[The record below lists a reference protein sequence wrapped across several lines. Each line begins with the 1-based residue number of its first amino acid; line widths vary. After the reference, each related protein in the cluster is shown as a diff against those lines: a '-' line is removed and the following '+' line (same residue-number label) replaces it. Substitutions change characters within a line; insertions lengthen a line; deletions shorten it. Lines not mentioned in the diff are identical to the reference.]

1 MRVSTTRIG
10 DCNGNGAVDPGECE
24 RPILRRGDS
33 NADGSVNI
41 ADGVYTLS
49 FLFAGN
55 QALPCLDAADTDD
68 SGQIDIADSIGTFS
82 FLFLNGVP
90 PAPPGRDECG
100 EDPTDDRLG
109 CNAYSEC
116 P

>member
-1 MRVSTTRIG
+1 M
-10 DCNGNGAVDPGECE
+10 
-24 RPILRRGDS
+24 
-33 NADGSVNI
+33 
-41 ADGVYTLS
+41 
-49 FLFAGN
+49 
-55 QALPCLDAADTDD
+55 PCLDAADTDD
-68 SGQIDIADSIGTFS
+68 SGRINIADSIGTFN

-90 PAPPGRDECG
+90 PAPPGSECG